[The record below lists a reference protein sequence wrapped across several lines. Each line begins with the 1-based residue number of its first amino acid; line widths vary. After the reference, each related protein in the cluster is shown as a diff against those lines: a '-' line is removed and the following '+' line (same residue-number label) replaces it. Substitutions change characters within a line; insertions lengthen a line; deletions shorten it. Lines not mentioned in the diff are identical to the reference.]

1 MTDAFWTNEWTNNSN
16 GKTVLWSLNMNKWLL
31 ASKYSNLAISTLWYL
46 PLLHAAKC
54 MYTFRVWEV
63 VFNPILYGLFFIR
76 QKTPPPPWLKLEKW
90 LKLGKRHFLAKIDCC
105 CPLFMHLELNYYHFW
120 PKKGQK
126 NWRRRGSNRGIEGS
140 PLWIVCGK
148 NCRRKIFWIFQKE
161 IPKMAY
167 PGPF

>member
-1 MTDAFWTNEWTNNSN
+1 M
-16 GKTVLWSLNMNKWLL
+16 
-31 ASKYSNLAISTLWYL
+31 SKSVKQLFFVFLGVCSA
-46 PLLHAAKC
+46 
-54 MYTFRVWEV
+54 
-63 VFNPILYGLFFIR
+63 FNPIPHGLFLYVNTWGGLFD
-76 QKTPPPPWLKLEKW
+76 PPWLKLEKW

-105 CPLFMHLELNYYHFW
+105 CPLQGGPYLLGHFSSLKVLKSGPKDMAHPVFMHLELNYYPFW

-126 NWRRRGSNRGIEGS
+126 NWRRRGSNRGIKGS